1 MIKKVI
7 VLVLLFS
14 FIYQISYIFLPFNIP
29 FVMGLAGMPIYLYKN
44 ITFPRKDRKYVKDI
58 LLSLLPVAIVAAL
71 SIIGNHSH
79 DFYFVKWAIINMLY
93 FFGAYL
99 MFQLLRGAFRDL
111 SFGRLVDLLVLCA
124 VVQLSLALVM
134 FFSPE
139 VKNTLQPL
147 IHESEIAKEAM
158 ERAASRLVGFGTHFF
173 VSGTTHAFILIMIA
187 FSFTLRKVS
196 HLKSVVLILSFIF
209 ISIVGTVMARTTL
222 IGVLLAILIVSL
234 MRKGKKYFIPG
245 LVVSTI
251 ICGMSLFFL
260 GSMSEEMDV
269 LFNFGFE
276 SFINFQNTGSFATHS
291 TDNMFRMYKFPTT
304 WETWLIGDAIYQVGK
319 GYYMHTDI
327 GYCRLLFYFGISGF
341 IAYMWFEYYI
351 LKKIF
356 PPLIYGNIIWSVL
369 FFFLFALNGK
379 GTSDI
384 FPYVCLFGFFIYPCR
399 PCKKRQ
405 KVVVKRTMNKHPM
418 GLLAPIMS
426 REVWETGCGN
436 TIETEEGV
444 QGNIAPRV
452 SSKHLKPRKRKQKR
466 KRKKRR

>member
-29 FVMGLAGMPIYLYKN
+29 FVMGLVGMPIFLYKN

-124 VVQLSLALVM
+124 VVQLTLALIM
-134 FFSPE
+134 FFSPTIKD
-139 VKNTLQPL
+139 VLQPL

-158 ERAASRLVGFGTHFF
+158 ERAATRMIGFGTHFF
-173 VSGTTHAFILIMIA
+173 LSGTVHAFILIMIA
-187 FSFTLRKVS
+187 FSLTLRKVS
-196 HLKSVVLILSFIF
+196 LFKSVVMMLSFIF
-209 ISIVGTVMARTTL
+209 IAAVGSMMARTTL
-222 IGVLLAILIVSL
+222 VGVLFAIVVVLL
-234 MRKGKKYFIPG
+234 RRRGKKYFISG
-245 LVVSTI
+245 LLLSTI
-251 ICGMSLFFL
+251 IISVASVSFIDLIGDDMEL
-260 GSMSEEMDV
+260 

-276 SFINFQNTGSFATHS
+276 AFVNYQETGSFSTSS
-291 TDNMFRMYKFPTT
+291 TDGMLRLYKFPTT
-304 WETWLIGDAIYQVGK
+304 FETWLIGDAIYEAGK
-319 GYYMHTDI
+319 GYYMNTDI
-327 GYCRLLFYFGISGF
+327 GYCRLLFYFGIPGF
-341 IAYMWFEYYI
+341 IAFMWFEYYT

-356 PPLIYGNIIWSVL
+356 PPQIYGNIIWSILLCFV
-369 FFFLFALNGK
+369 FVINGK
-379 GTSDI
+379 GTYDI

-399 PCKKRQ
+399 SQKKELWQ
-405 KVVVKRTMNKHPM
+405 KK
-418 GLLAPIMS
+418 
-426 REVWETGCGN
+426 
-436 TIETEEGV
+436 
-444 QGNIAPRV
+444 
-452 SSKHLKPRKRKQKR
+452 
-466 KRKKRR
+466 